1 MHSRFFVVALL
12 LIPLLAAPALA
23 GELPGGEEWALSAG
37 TFNFQGSDRIELGI
51 ELRFGRFELFEL
63 ENFRPIAGVA
73 GTPDRNVWVYAGL
86 CYDFEL
92 NERWVLVPSFAVSLY
107 EEARGFDLGGVI
119 EFRSGLEI
127 DYRLPDGS
135 RLGLIFYHLSNSR
148 IYRLNPGSESLA
160 LVWSFGI

>member
-1 MHSRFFVVALL
+1 MHSRFFAVALL

-37 TFNFQGSDRIELGI
+37 VFNFQGDAPLELGV
-51 ELRFGRFELFEL
+51 ELRLGRFELFEL
-63 ENFRPIAGVA
+63 PNFRPFAGVA

-86 CYDFEL
+86 GYEIEL
-92 NERWVLVPSFAVSLY
+92 GERWVLVPSFAVSLY
-107 EEARGFDLGGVI
+107 ERGEGFFLGGPI
-119 EFRSGLEI
+119 ELRSGLEL

-148 IYRLNPGSESLA
+148 IYELNPGSESLA